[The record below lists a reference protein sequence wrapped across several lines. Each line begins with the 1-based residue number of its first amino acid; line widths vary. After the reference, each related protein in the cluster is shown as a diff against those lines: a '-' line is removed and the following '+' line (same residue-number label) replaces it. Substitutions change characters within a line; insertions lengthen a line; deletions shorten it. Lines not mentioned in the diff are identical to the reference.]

1 MDFVAQLSRGETRV
15 HSLNDSVV
23 SNISDISSE
32 GYSLSLIK
40 HGLYSKNDTLFTS
53 FKRPLSI
60 TSGDMTLR
68 MADGLDLDDS
78 IQFSDQT
85 IGLTPTDR
93 GNVLTLGY
101 STDYKK
107 DIAMTLLFNHVNNP
121 NHDSSIR
128 SNNQVMMKMIKRF

>member
-1 MDFVAQLSRGETRV
+1 M

-23 SNISDISSE
+23 SNISEINSE

-40 HGLYSKNDTLFTS
+40 HGLYSKNDILFTS
-53 FKRPLSI
+53 FKRPLRI

-68 MADGLDLDDS
+68 MADGLNLDDS
-78 IQFSDQT
+78 IRFSDQ
-85 IGLTPTDR
+85 IIRLTPTDR
-93 GNVLTLGY
+93 GGVLTLGY

-107 DIAMTLLFNHVNNP
+107 DISMTLLLNHIDNP